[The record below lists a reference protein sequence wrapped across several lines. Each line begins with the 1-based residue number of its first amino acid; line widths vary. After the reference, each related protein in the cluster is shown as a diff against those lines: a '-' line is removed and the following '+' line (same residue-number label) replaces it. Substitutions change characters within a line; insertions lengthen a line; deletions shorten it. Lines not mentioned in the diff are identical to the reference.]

1 METLDVFVIV
11 DYSVLVPCS
20 VLIVMIAKCPELFQ
34 KRAIKFQS
42 KNDQIIF
49 WTALEGYDHG
59 KKCTEKNS
67 NPFMTLT

>member
-20 VLIVMIAKCPELFQ
+20 VLIVMVAKCPELFQ

-49 WTALEGYDHG
+49 
-59 KKCTEKNS
+59 
-67 NPFMTLT
+67 